1 MHLSTTACFMKP
13 QVGHQSDN
21 ETPWCLVPSGGMSAS
36 FENFDY
42 SGAKFKRLRR
52 ATLDISDEL
61 NMMDGPKTIDRHGC
75 TSVDVNLDG
84 LPDVVCGV
92 GANKGRGHGYNEL
105 YLTAPNGTLSKVLD
119 ARGLQ
124 KYTTIRYV
132 TTAKNLEERQS

>member
-1 MHLSTTACFMKP
+1 
-13 QVGHQSDN
+13 
-21 ETPWCLVPSGGMSAS
+21 MSAS
-36 FENFDY
+36 FKNYDY
-42 SGAKFKRLRR
+42 SGAKFNRLRR

-61 NMMDGPKTIDRHGC
+61 NQIDGPKTIDRHGC

-105 YLTAPNGTLSKVLD
+105 YLTATNGSVSKVLD

-132 TTAKNLEERQS
+132 TTAKVLDERRS